1 MTDAQR
7 WLSDYGDNHRHIT
20 APAIY
25 WPAVLALVIGTAGML
40 WALPVP
46 AEFVRISPLLNWGS
60 AFLMVAAVYYF
71 IISVPLAIGMLPFIL
86 GVTAIQ
92 HWLIASRLPAA
103 PVSAGLTA
111 ASVAGLWLGRSSS
124 DGAYAVFRDIQ
135 LMMIGPIWLLSNLYR
150 RLGIPY

>member
-1 MTDAQR
+1 MSDAQR
-7 WLSDYGDNHRHIT
+7 WLADYGEKHRQIT
-20 APAIY
+20 APVVY
-25 WPAVLALVIGTAGML
+25 WPAVVVLVVGTAGML

-71 IISVPLAIGMLPFIL
+71 IISVPLAIGMLPFML

-92 HWLIASRLPAA
+92 HWLMASRLPTGG
-103 PVSAGLTA
+103 VSAGLTA
-111 ASVAGLWLGRSSS
+111 AALAGLWLGHYPKG
-124 DGAYAVFRDIQ
+124 GAHAVFRDIQ
-135 LMMIGPIWLLSNLYR
+135 LMMIAPIWLLSNLYR